1 MQLENENK
9 LQTINNVKNSVE
21 MMEKHNSFLL
31 LCNWSA
37 AVPCLNPLQT
47 GYFNLIVIQLMLR
60 LSVIDAHTVQISN
73 YCPSSFVQ
81 FATG

>member
-21 MMEKHNSFLL
+21 MMEKHKSFLL
-31 LCNWSA
+31 LCNWSDV
-37 AVPCLNPLQT
+37 VPCLNPLYT
-47 GYFNLIVIQLMLR
+47 GSFNLIVIQLMLR

-81 FATG
+81 LATG